1 MISLSNSIR
10 FSFITLI
17 SSLLLT
23 VPLSHAYSSP
33 DENSLGSKSDFYIV
47 TIIPLTLNAL
57 NLLGSLYIFYRTY
70 LRWKFDYDKITLLSV
85 RFPFYI
91 AITDFLFSLIILI
104 DFSYTASNASAL
116 SNATKEEDILWPSP
130 YCEILGFF
138 NTAFTLLNMLLVG
151 SLSITTWLRV
161 VQEYYFSW
169 GRYDYKVWS
178 PICLISFIIPLISVH
193 DFGPQ
198 VYWCGINEYDN
209 SLISTFLLVTI
220 LLTLLTI
227 VFCYMHVLKLI
238 HNVREDSPIENS
250 EADIQRHNNI
260 EKKILKKVMA
270 YILVFIFQYIPLL
283 LSDIFK
289 LLKIN
294 YIILLNALSLSAISI
309 GGISNLIQY
318 IRNEK
323 FLLVHR
329 NNNDLSDNI
338 NLEEREQTKSSK
350 L

>member
-1 MISLSNSIR
+1 MLRKKYMQTFYIYFRYIKFYYFN
-10 FSFITLI
+10 F
-17 SSLLLT
+17 
-23 VPLSHAYSSP
+23 
-33 DENSLGSKSDFYIV
+33 SDFYVV

-91 AITDFLFSLIILI
+91 AITDFLFSIIILI

-193 DFGPQ
+193 DFGSQ

-220 LLTLLTI
+220 LLTLITI

-329 NNNDLSDNI
+329 NNNDLNDNI

>member
-33 DENSLGSKSDFYIV
+33 DENSLGSKSDFYVV

-70 LRWKFDYDKITLLSV
+70 LRWKFDYDKITLLS
-85 RFPFYI
+85 
-91 AITDFLFSLIILI
+91 
-104 DFSYTASNASAL
+104 SYTASNASAL

-193 DFGPQ
+193 DFGSQ

-220 LLTLLTI
+220 LLTLITI

-329 NNNDLSDNI
+329 NNNDLNDNI